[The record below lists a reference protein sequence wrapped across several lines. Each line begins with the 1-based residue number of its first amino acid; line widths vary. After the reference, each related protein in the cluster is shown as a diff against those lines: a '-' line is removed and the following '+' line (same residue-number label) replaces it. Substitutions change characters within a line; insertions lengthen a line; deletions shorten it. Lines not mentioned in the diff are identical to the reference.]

1 MHLLFWMIDGM
12 VVGWLSQSV
21 RRYRRN
27 PIMDLVMGGAGGIV
41 GGFFVIVAPF
51 FAHGSEMIVSNLGA
65 VLGAV
70 VLIFLSRYVGA
81 SREYDVTIVHKTLR
95 MNRSKFPRVP
105 GLVPQNVYARS
116 RKEML

>member
-21 RRYRRN
+21 RHYRRN
-27 PIMDLVMGGAGGIV
+27 RIMDLAMGVSGGIV
-41 GGFFVIVAPF
+41 GGFFVLVSPF
-51 FAHGSEMIVSNLGA
+51 FPYGDMIFSNLGA

-70 VLIFLSRYVGA
+70 VLISLSRYVGA